1 MLAIAVDD
9 TEEDLRAWMAEGGWT
24 FPVLVTGTGD
34 VAGAYGV
41 RAVPTV
47 VLIDSEGWI
56 VEFLVGGASA
66 SGLSALIDGL
76 TH

>member
-1 MLAIAVDD
+1 MDD
-9 TEEDLRAWMAEGGWT
+9 TEEDMQAWLAEGGWT

-34 VAGAYGV
+34 VASAYGI

-56 VEFLVGGASA
+56 VETLVGGASA
-66 SGLSALIDGL
+66 SGLSSLIDGL
-76 TH
+76 AH

>member
-1 MLAIAVDD
+1 LLAIAVDD
-9 TEEDLRAWMAEGGWT
+9 TEEDMQAWLAEGGWT
-24 FPVLVTGTGD
+24 FPVMVTGADD

-56 VEFLVGGASA
+56 VETLVGGTSA